1 MGGFAGI
8 KVKQFSE
15 KAESDEIKRLKK
27 EIYEKITKNFNV
39 FDFFDENPGDDE
51 FSDDFQDDV
60 DLDQLNSYASSRA
73 NRPVNEDELVQ
84 INDNENNDN

>member
-51 FSDDFQDDV
+51 FSDDF
-60 DLDQLNSYASSRA
+60 
-73 NRPVNEDELVQ
+73 
-84 INDNENNDN
+84 